1 MNRLADPAATPAASL
16 SGRAWVGEAPLFAP
30 VDLVLERGR
39 WTCLL
44 GPSGVGKSTILRL
57 IAGLDTG
64 VRFDGK
70 VHRDQPVALMAQDPG
85 LIPWLDVTGNVTLG
99 ARLRGTLPISFMAKY
114 PGGRPSGPGKGTD
127 GRGAAPPADSAARA
141 DALIRAVGLSDRAD
155 HRPDRL
161 SGGQRQRV
169 ALARTLFEDRPLVLL
184 DEPFSA
190 LDARTRAQMQEL
202 SAGLL
207 AGRSVLLVTHDPAEA
222 ARLGDRILLL
232 REQGLSECPA
242 PPPRRQGHA
251 RPYDALEVL
260 AMQADLMRR
269 MMA

>member
-1 MNRLADPAATPAASL
+1 MTAAASVR
-16 SGRAWVGEAPLFAP
+16 GRAWVGEAPLFAP
-30 VDLVLERGR
+30 VELRLEGAG

-57 IAGLDTG
+57 IAGLETG
-64 VRFDGK
+64 ARFQGE
-70 VHRDQPVALMAQDPG
+70 VTRDQPVALMAQDPG

-99 ARLRGTLPISFMAKY
+99 ARLRGGLQGSFLSKY
-114 PGGRPSGPGKGTD
+114 PGGRRSGPVKGPLR
-127 GRGAAPPADSAARA
+127 RGAEPPADPAARA
-141 DALIRAVGLSDRAD
+141 ASLIEAVGLTDRA
-155 HRPDRL
+155 HHLPANL

-190 LDARTRAQMQEL
+190 LDARTRAQMQDL
-202 SAGLL
+202 AARLL
-207 AGRSVLLVTHDPAEA
+207 EGRTVLLVTHDPAEA

-232 REQGLSECPA
+232 REQGLSEWPVPA
-242 PPPRRQGHA
+242 PRPKAAA
-251 RPYDALEVL
+251 RPYDAPEVL
-260 AMQADLMRR
+260 ALQAELMRG

>member
-1 MNRLADPAATPAASL
+1 MKALAHLA
-16 SGRAWVGEAPLFAP
+16 GRAWVGEQPLFAP
-30 VDLVLERGR
+30 VDLKLAASN

-64 VRFDGK
+64 VRFHGE
-70 VHRDQPVALMAQDPG
+70 VTRDVPVALMAQDPG
-85 LIPWLDVTGNVTLG
+85 LIPWLDVIGNVTLG
-99 ARLRGTLPISFMAKY
+99 ARLRGQLGALSTPSRGRATDPIE
-114 PGGRPSGPGKGTD
+114 GTAS
-127 GRGAAPPADSAARA
+127 RGAQPPASPSDRARI
-141 DALIRAVGLSDRAD
+141 LIAAVGLADRAQSF
-155 HRPDRL
+155 PANL

-190 LDARTRAQMQEL
+190 LDARTRTQMQDL
-202 SAGLL
+202 SARLL

-232 REQGLSECPA
+232 RQSGLTEWRMPT
-242 PPPRRQGHA
+242 PRPVDAG
-251 RPYDALEVL
+251 RPYDAPEVL
-260 AMQADLMRR
+260 ALQADLLRG